1 MRSDNIFA
9 MLAPFACFYA
19 TFIDVFPCRWEPSG
33 ASRSA
38 RIRVTFGTCPSSLL
52 VNVCFGVVLHV
63 KPGGVLR

>member
-19 TFIDVFPCRWEPSG
+19 IDVFPCSWEPSG

-38 RIRVTFGTCPSSLL
+38 RIRVAFGTCPPSLL
-52 VNVCFGVVLHV
+52 VNLCCGIVLHV